1 MNLRK
6 SPKTILLEEVNWD
19 PEDEAQ
25 EALLK
30 AFAGTLHHF
39 FGGWGKLFK
48 GVRDGRNRELIT
60 YPLEGLLSAG
70 VLMYLFRLGARRQI
84 KYQLRGNTPSQAKF
98 GAWFDVDDVPHGD
111 TLNYAFKRIAPEEVQ
126 EVVCR
131 MVEVL
136 IRKKVLYRW
145 RLFGNFLVA
154 VDGTGV
160 LTFRERHC
168 EYCLTRK
175 LNNGETLYY
184 HPVLEAKLVS
194 ANGFAFSLMTEFIE
208 NTDPQADKQDCE
220 LKAFYRLGQRLKSR
234 FPHLPICLLL
244 DGLFAGGPTFQLCQE
259 YDWRYLIVLQ
269 DADLPQV
276 HRTYDLVRSQ
286 TPENHK
292 HLRLGQQQE
301 ICQDYLWVK
310 QIDYRDGHDRHHSLN
325 MLVCQE
331 TKPAG
336 LISTS
341 SIRRSLSKPS
351 HPADTTTTFKWLT
364 NFLPT
369 AHNVETLANQGGRL
383 RWKVEN
389 EGFNVQKNGGFQLEH
404 PYSQNETARKV
415 FYYLLQIAY
424 TIFQLIEKG
433 SLFHK
438 AFPLGLG
445 SLKNIAFRLL
455 EAWRNLRLN
464 PTDFCS
470 LYQGR
475 YQIRFDSS

>member
-1 MNLRK
+1 MNIPK
-6 SPKTILLEEVNWD
+6 SSKTILLDEVNRD
-19 PEDEAQ
+19 QEHEAQ

-30 AFAGTLHHF
+30 AFTGTLYHY

-48 GVRDGRNRELIT
+48 GVRDGRNREMIT

-111 TLNYAFKRIAPEEVQ
+111 TLNYAFKRIAPDEVQ
-126 EVVCR
+126 EVVCQ
-131 MVEVL
+131 MVEAL

-208 NTDPQADKQDCE
+208 NLDPQADKQDCE
-220 LKAFYRLGQRLKSR
+220 LKAFYRLSTRLKAR

-244 DGLFAGGPTFQLCQE
+244 DGLFAGGPTFQLCHD

-276 HRTYDLVRSQ
+276 HRTYHLVRSQ

-292 HLRLGQQQE
+292 QIRLGQQQQ
-301 ICQDYLWVK
+301 IRQDYHWVK
-310 QIDYRDGHDRHHSLN
+310 QIDYRDSQDHHHSLN

-331 TKPAG
+331 TKPSRQG
-336 LISTS
+336 
-341 SIRRSLSKPS
+341 
-351 HPADTTTTFKWLT
+351 DTTTTFKWLT
-364 NFLPT
+364 NLIPT
-369 AHNVETLANQGGRL
+369 AHNVDTLANQGGRL

-389 EGFNVQKNGGFQLEH
+389 EGFNVQKNGGFYLEH
-404 PYSQNETARKV
+404 PYSQNDTARKV
-415 FYYLLQIAY
+415 FYFLLQIAY
-424 TIFQLIEKG
+424 LLFQLMEKG
-433 SLFHK
+433 SLFRQ
-438 AFPLGLG
+438 AFPQGVG
-445 SLKNIAFRLL
+445 SLRNIAFRLL
-455 EAWRNLRLN
+455 EAWRNLPLD
-464 PTDFCS
+464 PSAFCA
-470 LYQGR
+470 LYSGR
-475 YQIRFDSS
+475 YQIRFDTS